1 MNVRSLKVIPLWG
14 LDFLTP
20 THGLFKDRLDTEVE
34 HVPGDATK
42 LDIKRNFLPILTA
55 LVKGARTSNFSHG
68 DIMQTTRALVNLN
81 TYFSESKHWGAV
93 WTSSIVK
100 EAWRNLWISEDLV
113 SPTPSEGWFQTEIPT
128 IAQYVPHPQRKY
140 LLRK

>member
-42 LDIKRNFLPILTA
+42 LDVKRNFLPILKS
-55 LVKGARTSNFSHG
+55 LVKGARTSNFSHS
-68 DIMQTTRALVNLN
+68 DILQTTRALVNLN

-93 WTSSIVK
+93 WTSSVVK

-128 IAQYVPHPQRKY
+128 IAQ
-140 LLRK
+140 